1 MANYISKTEWS
12 AISKRNMRQNAGMK
26 KRTVFA
32 ILWHRR
38 VIISKRSLNLTI
50 KTYLYKKI
58 LLYLPLRNAC

>member
-1 MANYISKTEWS
+1 MANFISKTGWS
-12 AISKRNMRQNAGMK
+12 AISKRNMRQNAGME
-26 KRTVFA
+26 KRAVFA
-32 ILWHRR
+32 ILWHRK